1 MRIISARQA
10 WHDSLH
16 HNRDSVLAVAAQK
29 AELGRKHGKGE
40 GKVVVMLEDHN
51 GQHVAKTYKSRQKGD
66 NVHETRPGRR
76 LSTDQCAHMLA
87 AGLIM
92 QAIDTLPKPVQHF
105 GHYLYSPT
113 ATFNDLSI
121 AHGMVWLSSGL
132 DKLTEKQRSRAY
144 WMALAAIQSH
154 KRIVSSGEEMA
165 PGEVCVMIEERTGH
179 RINPSNWA
187 RDYAAVW
194 AHLAKKVD
202 DLDRAAL
209 KPVAMVVESLI
220 EEDELSANDFDRWV
234 RQPSAKVA

>member
-29 AELGRKHGKGE
+29 AELGRKHGTGE
-40 GKVVVMLEDHN
+40 GKVIVMLEDHD
-51 GQHVAKTYKSRQKGD
+51 GQQVARTYKSRQKGD

-92 QAIDTLPKPVQHF
+92 QAIDSLPKPVQHF

-121 AHGMVWLSSGL
+121 AHGLVWLSSGL
-132 DKLTEKQRSRAY
+132 DKLTDKQRCRAY

-154 KRIVSSGEEMA
+154 KRIVSGGEELA
-165 PGEVCVMIEERTGH
+165 PGEVCMIMEERTGC

-187 RDYAAVW
+187 RDYAEVW

-202 DLDRAAL
+202 GLDRTAL
-209 KPVAMVVESLI
+209 RPVAEVVESLLSA
-220 EEDELSANDFDRWV
+220 EELSSNDYDRWI
-234 RQPSAKVA
+234 RQPGEKAA